1 MSRPKKKIVLF
12 LVEGNTDINVLAG
25 PMQSLYEKY
34 SSPDSPFIVEFC
46 TYREN
51 NNKGGDVTSS
61 IGVNP
66 DNIEGIIS
74 KNFIEPFMVKN
85 PQYYPK
91 DICEIIQIVD
101 LDGAF
106 VPDECVHKKT
116 DGNDVSIEYTLTSIL
131 ANDPDSIQDRN
142 QRKRSNIEKLV
153 SMSEIGISK
162 NGGKNT
168 KTVKYSVYYF
178 SRNMDHCIHNRISLS
193 TTEKITLSD
202 EFMCKYDEADSFYN
216 YLINQPICCENMD
229 YIQSWDYIMKEGTIS
244 LERHTNLNILVEKI
258 MSN

>member
-1 MSRPKKKIVLF
+1 M
-12 LVEGNTDINVLAG
+12 
-25 PMQSLYEKY
+25 
-34 SSPDSPFIVEFC
+34 
-46 TYREN
+46 
-51 NNKGGDVTSS
+51 
-61 IGVNP
+61 
-66 DNIEGIIS
+66 
-74 KNFIEPFMVKN
+74 
-85 PQYYPK
+85 
-91 DICEIIQIVD
+91 
-101 LDGAF
+101 
-106 VPDECVHKKT
+106 
-116 DGNDVSIEYTLTSIL
+116 SIL
-131 ANDPDSIQDRN
+131 ANNPDSIQDRN
-142 QRKRSNIEKLV
+142 QRKCNNIEKLV

-244 LERHTNLNILVEKI
+244 LERHTNLNILFEKI